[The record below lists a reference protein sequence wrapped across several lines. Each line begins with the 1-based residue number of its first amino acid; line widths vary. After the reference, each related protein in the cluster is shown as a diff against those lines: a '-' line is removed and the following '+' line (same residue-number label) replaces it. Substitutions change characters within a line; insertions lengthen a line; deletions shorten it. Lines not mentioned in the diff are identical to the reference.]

1 MVIFFKIKQTHVDI
15 FRSFFCNLF
24 PEFWYNVI
32 TLYYRQV
39 LWTVIEIHHGVRRV
53 V

>member
-1 MVIFFKIKQTHVDI
+1 MVFFFNIKQTHVDI

-24 PEFWYNVI
+24 AEFWYNVI
-32 TLYYRQV
+32 KLYYRQV